1 METAGNLVM
10 LPAALEEVAQ
20 KAAEWGWLEEDF
32 GGSDLRSFL
41 ARFFPLPFPLPLPGS
56 EEAFQTIFSPVGV
69 LNPGI
74 FLISWTGREWRVCGS
89 V

>member
-10 LPAALEEVAQ
+10 LPAGLEEVAQ

-41 ARFFPLPFPLPLPGS
+41 ARFFPLPLPGS
-56 EEAFQTIFSPVGV
+56 EEAFQTIFSPEGPVGV
-69 LNPGI
+69 TKPG
-74 FLISWTGREWRVCGS
+74 FFRIS
-89 V
+89 